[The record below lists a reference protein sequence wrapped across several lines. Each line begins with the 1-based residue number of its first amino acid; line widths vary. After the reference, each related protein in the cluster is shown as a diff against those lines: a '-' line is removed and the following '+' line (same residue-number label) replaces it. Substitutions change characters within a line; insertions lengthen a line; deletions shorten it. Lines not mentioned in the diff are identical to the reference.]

1 MDLLK
6 KGCKLRITEI
16 EGKIPS
22 STGLNAAAAAAISA
36 VENLILNISNLVKKT
51 EYDWKISDI
60 ESKYFTTCG
69 YNKLTNEIIDN
80 KIHEKQLA
88 KKSDFYGF
96 TNNTNLGQALAT
108 IATKVGLKTEQDK
121 TVKCQAFD
129 LSYFWS
135 KI

>member
-6 KGCKLRITEI
+6 KDCKLKIPEI

-22 STGLNAAAAAAISA
+22 STGLDAAAAAISA
-36 VENLILNISNLVKKT
+36 VEDLILNVSNLVKKT
-51 EYDWKISDI
+51 DYDWKISDI
-60 ESKYFTTCG
+60 ESKYFTTSG

-80 KIHEKQLA
+80 KIKEKQLA

-108 IATKVGLKTEQDK
+108 IATKAGLKKEQEQNK
-121 TVKCQAFD
+121 TR
-129 LSYFWS
+129 
-135 KI
+135 